1 MFKHSRD
8 SDFTAE
14 DNRLKMDL
22 TELKMQRNALINPIK
37 EDDSL
42 NVQVIRINRGDAHG
56 GPAGTGIGVAASEV
70 SPSRRG
76 RGASKEGR
84 RNKRS
89 LERNDVDD

>member
-8 SDFTAE
+8 SEFNAE
-14 DNRLKMDL
+14 DKLKMDL
-22 TELKMQRNALINPIK
+22 TELKMQRNAVINPIK
-37 EDDSL
+37 QDDSL
-42 NVQVIRINRGDAHG
+42 SVQVIRINRGDAHG
-56 GPAGTGIGVAASEV
+56 GPAGAGIGGGAASEV
-70 SPSRRG
+70 SPPRRG